1 MRSARGVYGFVR
13 YMGPHNGGVT
23 QKGKSEYSDLLRVFL
38 SSASFRWFADTYLTS
53 PNLKALLG
61 DKSSEIEQLKTNW
74 YCFKVTG
81 CKQDNS
87 TYPIMVWIKKLQFWQ
102 EESLED
108 GIFKTMIDSMST
120 QPVLVN
126 NAEDTLQGPRNS
138 QRKPAGIDLHCT
150 KTHGCAFVSKHQSA
164 LKSHESK
171 CRPKAV
177 EFVCKTRGCEFVTSY
192 RASLTNH
199 TKTCAA
205 NKASEVAAQPVVVAP
220 KPKVATLRVQVFACS
235 HRGCSMTHP
244 TKKASLAHQRTH
256 TKKKPEPKSKP
267 KHKPASKNDSESDKE
282 ESSEDTHSDDAK
294 EEKSTPKQKRG
305 SSKKPPTVEEPTPAT
320 VAGVVALAK
329 LYRCSY
335 PGCDKSHATSELA
348 QYHQRKHQKPISSP
362 HEGAPPGLFRCPECP
377 KSHAT
382 ADLARLHQHEH
393 QASYLRSP
401 LENEMMTCPE
411 CQLFRGT
418 GAQVV
423 AHIPA
428 CREALTCPEC
438 HKKLGS
444 QALLIVHVLQ
454 CLRGDAVAGR
464 KRPREDDENWKP
476 TRNRNNKNEV
486 RLHWQKNHVQDW
498 LVLVELEEYGES
510 FLKEKVDG
518 RILLQLTEEAI
529 KDTGLFGM
537 KATHAAKFLE
547 LRAAFN

>member
-61 DKSSEIEQLKTNW
+61 DKSSEIEQLKTDW

-87 TYPIMVWIKKLQFWQ
+87 TFPIMVWIKKLQFWQ

-150 KTHGCAFVSKHQSA
+150 KTHGYAFVSKHQSA

-256 TKKKPEPKSKP
+256 TKK
-267 KHKPASKNDSESDKE
+267 N
-282 ESSEDTHSDDAK
+282 
-294 EEKSTPKQKRG
+294 QN
-305 SSKKPPTVEEPTPAT
+305 
-320 VAGVVALAK
+320 
-329 LYRCSY
+329 
-335 PGCDKSHATSELA
+335 
-348 QYHQRKHQKPISSP
+348 Q
-362 HEGAPPGLFRCPECP
+362 
-377 KSHAT
+377 
-382 ADLARLHQHEH
+382 
-393 QASYLRSP
+393 
-401 LENEMMTCPE
+401 N
-411 CQLFRGT
+411 
-418 GAQVV
+418 
-423 AHIPA
+423 
-428 CREALTCPEC
+428 
-438 HKKLGS
+438 
-444 QALLIVHVLQ
+444 
-454 CLRGDAVAGR
+454 
-464 KRPREDDENWKP
+464 
-476 TRNRNNKNEV
+476 RNRNTSLQARTIRNLTKRN
-486 RLHWQKNHVQDW
+486 RA
-498 LVLVELEEYGES
+498 
-510 FLKEKVDG
+510 
-518 RILLQLTEEAI
+518 RIPT
-529 KDTGLFGM
+529 
-537 KATHAAKFLE
+537 ATMPKKKK
-547 LRAAFN
+547 